1 MRKTNVN
8 EWQFLVRLLL
18 AQTDRRIRSSL
29 KRRWCVNAI
38 SASLLLAA
46 FLFTATSAG
55 ATDTLTVIHKFVG
68 GNGGNEPNWLIQA
81 SDGNFY
87 GTTYLGVGTVFQVT
101 PDGHFTTVFF
111 LPPQNPNRFFYG
123 DYFTSVVE
131 GPDGFLYVTARGSNN
146 NPNPMLFR
154 ISKSG
159 NDYQVVLQEAPYSLS
174 VASDGNFYGSDGN
187 GIFRL
192 STSGIYTL
200 LTSQGSSGFVVESL
214 SKQAT
219 DGNFYGT
226 CYSSWSHVCRVSTS
240 GQVTPIFEYPTGTN
254 GRAPANGYLTQ
265 GSDGFLYGVAVGGPG
280 DTAFQVIFQLS
291 TSGSYREL
299 YQSNGCTP
307 KSGCSM
313 VLPAS
318 DGNLWITNP
327 PGESVYSITTGGVLL
342 QTVSFSSQPNPDAHP
357 NLLVQ
362 NNSSGILFGTTGE
375 PNPAYNDVGSVFSI
389 NAGLPPPR

>member
-1 MRKTNVN
+1 M
-8 EWQFLVRLLL
+8 
-18 AQTDRRIRSSL
+18 S
-29 KRRWCVNAI
+29 AI
-38 SASLLLAA
+38 TASLVLAVS
-46 FLFTATSAG
+46 LFTATSAG
-55 ATDTLTVIHKFVG
+55 ATGTLTVIHKFAG
-68 GNGGNEPNWLIQA
+68 GNDGNEPNWLIQA

-101 PDGHFTTVFF
+101 PTGQFKTVFF

-131 GPDGFLYVTARGSNN
+131 GPDGFLYVIARGSNN

-159 NDYQVVLQEAPYSLS
+159 KDYEVVLQEAPYGLS

-192 STSGIYTL
+192 STNGTYTL
-200 LTSQGSSGFVVESL
+200 LSSASSNGFVVESL

-226 CYSSWSHVCRVSTS
+226 CYSSWYHVCQVTTS

-254 GRAPANGYLTQ
+254 GRAPANGFLTQ
-265 GSDGFLYGVAVGGPG
+265 GPDGFLYGVAVGGPS

-299 YQSNGCTP
+299 YQTSGCTP
-307 KSGCSM
+307 KTGCSM

-318 DGNLWITNP
+318 DGNLWVANP
-327 PGESVYSITTGGVLL
+327 TGDSVYSITTGGVLL
-342 QTVSFSSQPNPDAHP
+342 ETISFSSQPNADAHP
-357 NLLVQ
+357 NLLIQ
-362 NNSSGILFGTTGE
+362 DNSSGILFGTTGE
-375 PNPAYNDVGSVFSI
+375 PNPAYNDLGSVFSI
-389 NAGLPPPR
+389 NTALPPPR

>member
-1 MRKTNVN
+1 MNP
-8 EWQFLVRLLL
+8 
-18 AQTDRRIRSSL
+18 
-29 KRRWCVNAI
+29 I

-55 ATDTLTVIHKFVG
+55 ATDTLTVIHQFVG
-68 GNGGNEPNWLIQA
+68 GNGGNEPNSLIQA

-101 PDGHFTTVFF
+101 PAGQFKTVFD

-131 GPDGFLYVTARGSNN
+131 GSDGFLYVTARGSNN

-159 NDYQVVLQEAPYSLS
+159 KDYQVVLQEAPAALS
-174 VASDGNFYGSDGN
+174 VGSDGNFYGSDGS

-192 STSGIYTL
+192 STGGVYTL
-200 LTSQGSSGFVVESL
+200 LTSQSSSGFSVSSL

-219 DGNFYGT
+219 DGNFYGN
-226 CYSSWSHVCRVSTS
+226 CYSTWYHVCRVSTS

-254 GRAPANGYLTQ
+254 GRIPANGFLTQ
-265 GSDGFLYGVAVGGPG
+265 GSDGFLYGVAVGGPS
-280 DTAFQVIFQLS
+280 DTTLQVIFQLS

-299 YQSNGCTP
+299 FQTSGCTP
-307 KSGCSM
+307 KTGCSM

-318 DGNLWITNP
+318 DGNLWIANP
-327 PGESVYSITTGGVLL
+327 TGDSVYSISTAGVLL
-342 QTVSFSSQPNPDAHP
+342 QTVSFSSQPNADAHP
-357 NLLVQ
+357 NHLIQ
-362 NNSSGILFGTTGE
+362 DNASGILFGTTGE
-375 PNPAYNDVGSVFSI
+375 PNPSYNDVGSVFSI
-389 NAGLPPPR
+389 NAGLPPR